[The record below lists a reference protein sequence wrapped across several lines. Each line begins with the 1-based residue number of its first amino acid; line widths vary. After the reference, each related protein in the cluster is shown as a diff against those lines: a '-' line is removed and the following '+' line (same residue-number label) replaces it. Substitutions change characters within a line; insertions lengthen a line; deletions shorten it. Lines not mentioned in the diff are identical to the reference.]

1 VTRDIVVISD
11 SDDNPDNPAKIEVT
25 YDVAAAPPHL
35 SNRTSVCMGMKLD
48 FPPGHSPYNSYP
60 IAMHDANKLE
70 WDLEFHRG
78 SLYLCSWDC
87 KCSVVAAPCCRPCLS
102 IFQQKSLQGII
113 QCINNGTLPNSPHQ
127 YWPWGTLWKALQQ
140 TQQCLATKNLWI
152 FNASV
157 KLGRRT
163 WVIDDHKRLMMIIS
177 SGDMMHVDVVMQAGL
192 RRNMSISALVS
203 LFAKAAA
210 GGYAAKS
217 FMEHEVQLGILFLQ
231 LGGNRLTSIAHKALG
246 TPGVSMLQHS

>member
-1 VTRDIVVISD
+1 
-11 SDDNPDNPAKIEVT
+11 
-25 YDVAAAPPHL
+25 
-35 SNRTSVCMGMKLD
+35 
-48 FPPGHSPYNSYP
+48 
-60 IAMHDANKLE
+60 
-70 WDLEFHRG
+70 
-78 SLYLCSWDC
+78 
-87 KCSVVAAPCCRPCLS
+87 
-102 IFQQKSLQGII
+102 
-113 QCINNGTLPNSPHQ
+113 
-127 YWPWGTLWKALQQ
+127 
-140 TQQCLATKNLWI
+140 
-152 FNASV
+152 
-157 KLGRRT
+157 
-163 WVIDDHKRLMMIIS
+163 MMIIS